1 MYARTTTILGHPP
14 SITAGISHVR
24 EEVMPKLLQI
34 DGCIGLSMLVDRTS
48 GRCIVTSAW
57 RTNSAMRASA
67 EQVKPLRDHAAEMLG
82 GSPDV
87 ATWELAVL
95 HRDHNSKPGA
105 CVRVTWVQMDP
116 SQVDRIID
124 VFRMALLPE
133 IQEFEGFCS
142 ASLLVDRTSGR
153 AAVSVTF
160 DSVDAMQR
168 TRQHGAAVRE
178 HGARQAS
185 GEISEVAEFDLA
197 LAHLRV
203 PEMA

>member
-1 MYARTTTILGHPP
+1 VGTRGPAPRPHLQARGLRPRDLG
-14 SITAGISHVR
+14 
-24 EEVMPKLLQI
+24 
-34 DGCIGLSMLVDRTS
+34 
-48 GRCIVTSAW
+48 
-57 RTNSAMRASA
+57 A
-67 EQVKPLRDHAAEMLG
+67 E
-82 GSPDV
+82 
-87 ATWELAVL
+87 
-95 HRDHNSKPGA
+95 
-105 CVRVTWVQMDP
+105 DP